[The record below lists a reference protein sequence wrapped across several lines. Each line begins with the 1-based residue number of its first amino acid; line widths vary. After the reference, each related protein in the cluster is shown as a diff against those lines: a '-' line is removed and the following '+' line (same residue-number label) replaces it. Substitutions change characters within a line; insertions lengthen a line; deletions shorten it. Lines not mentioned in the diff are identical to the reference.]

1 MNGPSFATHAAP
13 TAHSAPPRAPRQAA
27 RPGAKPDDNPAAR
40 VLIYL
45 RLHWLMI
52 AFCGTLLGGAG
63 AFVAWDLLA
72 SKYESTGILKVSAVQ
87 ATIAGQ
93 GNQQQAKTDFVTYTK
108 TTSALI
114 KSEFVLNAALRDIKD
129 LPTIKAQKE
138 PLKYLDEELVVSGQD
153 GSELIRITF
162 KGHAPDDAK
171 KIVDAVQKAFIEQ
184 VVEREVRDSR
194 KLLGQ
199 VEEWYTNVKGKLA
212 NRATVKSGAT
222 AKDGGNGLIPAGGA
236 AGPAVPVA
244 PAAPGAVPAP
254 VPTAGMLPQVI
265 LNRVGPD
272 FFINDIMK
280 NREKVDQLPLLI
292 RDYERQQKV
301 LQDKLEAIQKAPTPK
316 SIEDAIDRTDQDVQ
330 AAKYRMIQ
338 SYQLWKTREDT
349 STNKN
354 NPAVLELKHAY
365 ESDEARWKEI
375 RSEKLQTIE
384 RERRVREA
392 REVATELEK
401 IIQRIQS
408 YQEQLD
414 HAKEALPRAM
424 KQLMELPA
432 PPEKSAGGFLS
443 RFDKEPYLPE
453 NSDLE
458 TVDSV
463 FRRLI
468 LQKELLKLAV
478 ESPPRVE
485 ILQPASVPTQKDT
498 KKQILGTAFAS
509 IMGFVLM
516 ALGVLGFEMMSKR
529 VSSLADVKTSSPAP
543 VVGVIPCAPGDATA
557 SQGGGR
563 DPVKRA
569 ATNEAIDKLRAYVS
583 QTWLSRG
590 ATTIGVTSP
599 IGDEGKAFTAFG
611 LASSLAQA
619 GYKTLLVDFDLRE
632 PALHPYAGVP
642 NGAGVCELLR
652 AEIDPRAAVQFLP
665 SGLHMLPAG
674 KWSDEARK
682 AATGEKLE
690 ALLAKLKEPY
700 DCVVIHGHALLTV
713 AESVEVARRCEVVL
727 MCAKYRETATPLLK
741 RAADRVAAMEI
752 PYSGIVYIGA
762 TEQEALC

>member
-1 MNGPSFATHAAP
+1 MNGPSFATHPAPAAP
-13 TAHSAPPRAPRQAA
+13 TAPPRAPRPAT
-27 RPGAKPDDNPAAR
+27 RPGEKSDDGAAMR

-45 RLHWLMI
+45 RLHWLMV

-63 AFVAWDLLA
+63 AFVAWELLA
-72 SKYESTGILKVSAVQ
+72 SKYESTGMLKVSSVQ
-87 ATIAGQ
+87 STIAGQ
-93 GNQQQAKTDFVTYTK
+93 GNQQQARTDFVTYTK
-108 TTSALI
+108 TISALI
-114 KSEFVLNAALRDIKD
+114 KSDFVLNAALRDIKD

-138 PLKYLDEELVVSGQD
+138 PLKYLDEELIVSWQD
-153 GSELIRITF
+153 GSEVIRIMF
-162 KGHAPDDAK
+162 KGHAPEDAK
-171 KIVDAVQKAFIEQ
+171 KIVDAVQRAFIEQ
-184 VVEREVRDSR
+184 VVEREVRETR
-194 KLLGQ
+194 KFLAQ
-199 VEEWYTNVKGKLA
+199 VEESYGSVKKKLA
-212 NRATVKSGAT
+212 DRTANSGAT
-222 AKDGGNGLIPAGGA
+222 AKNGGSGLIPAGG
-236 AGPAVPVA
+236 VTPVA
-244 PAAPGAVPAP
+244 PPAPGAVPAP
-254 VPTAGMLPQVI
+254 TVGVLPQVV
-265 LNRVGPD
+265 LNRLGPD
-272 FFINDIMK
+272 PFVGEYMR
-280 NREKVDQLPLLI
+280 NREKIDQLPLLI
-292 RDYERQQKV
+292 RDYERQQRV
-301 LQDKLEAIQKAPTPK
+301 LQERLEAIQKAPRPK
-316 SIEDAIDRTDQDVQ
+316 SIEDAIDRNDQDVI
-330 AAKYRMIQ
+330 AAKYRMVQ
-338 SYQLWKTREDT
+338 SHQLWKQRESTSANKDT
-349 STNKN
+349 NS
-354 NPAVLELKHAY
+354 AILELKHAY
-365 ESDEARWKEI
+365 EADKARYEQV
-375 RSEKLQTIE
+375 RTEKIETFE

-392 REVATELEK
+392 KELVPSLEA
-401 IIQRIQS
+401 IIQKIQTH
-408 YQEQLD
+408 QEQLD
-414 HAKEALPRAM
+414 HAKEALPRVV

-432 PPEKSAGGFLS
+432 PTEKSGGAFAS
-443 RFDKEPYLPE
+443 RFEREPYLPE

-485 ILQPASVPTQKDT
+485 ILQAASAPTQKDT
-498 KKQILGTAFAS
+498 KKQVLGTAFAS

-557 SQGGGR
+557 AQGGGR

-569 ATNEAIDKLRAYVS
+569 ATNESIDKLRAYVS

-590 ATTIGVTSP
+590 ATTIAVTSP

-632 PALHPYAGVP
+632 PALHAYAGVP
-642 NGAGVCELLR
+642 NAAGVCELLR
-652 AEIDPRAAVQFLP
+652 AETDMRAAVQFLP

-690 ALLAKLKEPY
+690 TLLAKLKEPY

-727 MCAKYRETATPLLK
+727 MCAKYRETVTPLLK
-741 RAADRVAAMEI
+741 RAADRVATMEI

-762 TEQEALC
+762 TDQESLC